1 MEKIKL
7 FISLSWRNLWRNY
20 RRTLITFSSIG
31 VGVWAMIVL
40 GSLMEAWAMS
50 TFNASINTLTGH
62 AQIHAD
68 KYLQDP
74 NVEYHFNPPGE
85 EQLELLNSKPVKA
98 WAERIRVPAIVQ
110 SERENAPLTL
120 VGINPIK
127 EVDLSFISTAVTQ
140 GKYLDNKQS
149 SGILLGKKLAKRL
162 RTQINKRVVILSQGV
177 DGGIKER
184 GFPVI
189 GIYEVE
195 QEDTETQ
202 FAFISSTH
210 AQKLLGMKN
219 TISELS
225 FVLHDLEN
233 LDPLLEKYKS
243 LSDEHQLNLDIK
255 SWSELE
261 PFTLA
266 MLDMTSGTI
275 ALLTVIM
282 FILIAFGLVNTLLM
296 AVYERT
302 REFGLL
308 QALGMKPKYILYMIL
323 IESLFLMGI
332 GVLVGYVISISTIQF
347 FADGLDLGVL
357 AEGATMFG
365 AGRVMYPEINWT
377 QSLMIAIFV
386 WVMGVVTSLYPAWRA
401 SREVPVETINKAY

>member
-1 MEKIKL
+1 MEKLKL

-40 GSLMEAWAMS
+40 GSLMESWAMS

-62 AQIHAD
+62 AQIHAI
-68 KYLQDP
+68 KYLEDP
-74 NVEYHFNPPGE
+74 NVEYRINPPDKK
-85 EQLELLNSKPVKA
+85 QQKILNSDFVKA
-98 WAERIRVPAIVQ
+98 WATRIKVPAIVQ

-120 VGINPIK
+120 VGINPAS
-127 EVDLSFISTAVTQ
+127 EVYLSFIPTAVTQ
-140 GKYLDNKQS
+140 GKYLENNQS

-162 RTQINKRVVILSQGV
+162 RTELNKRVVILSQGD
-177 DGGIKER
+177 DGSIKER
-184 GFPVI
+184 GFRVV

-210 AQKLLGMKN
+210 AQSLLGIKN
-219 TISELS
+219 TISEIS
-225 FVLHDLEN
+225 FILHDLEN
-233 LDPLLEKYKS
+233 LEHVLDQFKS
-243 LSDEHQLNLDIK
+243 LNTKHDLNLDIK
-255 SWSELE
+255 SWSKLE

-266 MLDMTSGTI
+266 ILDMTSGTI
-275 ALLTVIM
+275 ALLTIIM

-332 GVLVGYVISISTIQF
+332 GVLAGYIISISTIQF
-347 FADGLDLGVL
+347 FSDGLDLGVL

-365 AGRVMYPEINWT
+365 AGRVMYPEINWM
-377 QSLMIAIFV
+377 QSLLIAIFV
-386 WVMGVVTSLYPAWRA
+386 WVMGVITSLYPAWRA